1 MVEDRQ
7 IYQMNHPGVQSNSI
21 ERRVRDLQSHIRDVG
36 DEVDA
41 YKAGTAAAIGG
52 AVFCLLLS
60 LGGLYDIATGK
71 AGLWSEIGLSRQT
84 FHWLV
89 AALGALSIVL
99 FILARIRERRRDLQ
113 QESRLAEIEQEL
125 CELQG
130 QTGQPEERP

>member
-113 QESRLAEIEQEL
+113 QESRLAE
-125 CELQG
+125 
-130 QTGQPEERP
+130 